1 MLDTASDVTATDTT
15 IGSTRPHASQGHY
28 ADLPLHR
35 VIPDST
41 QPRRH
46 FGDDALNELAD
57 SIRAHGV
64 LQPITVK
71 PKIGEIGQD
80 DYDYVIVSGERRF
93 RAAKLA
99 GLTTIPAMVRPDL
112 TMDRATVAVLQLV
125 ENLQRSDL
133 TLWETAQG
141 CAALVDVVGLEGAA
155 KRLGYS
161 KPWVS
166 QRANVAGLPEAIRD
180 LIERGLLTDVETA
193 HNLAALAEMDE
204 SGADTVEGWLEDI
217 ANGLPPTR
225 EDVRQELREAR
236 EQHEATAAR
245 ERARQQRQADE
256 AEARATLTQ
265 DPLNLTPPDDDDDEA
280 GGAAAPK
287 TSSTRPESQ
296 WERERRL
303 REEAWTELMPDCR
316 KLARDARKPIVDTL
330 QACAGDLKPGDHKFT
345 FSISAPSTGKEPPA
359 KAAGAHY
366 VMQIDGGTDDAG
378 VLLEALNPAHT
389 VGIGLS
395 VTVAQLRAIERIL
408 GKTIRVNANSGVSVH
423 GTVLTSIEKRLR
435 NAWAA
440 KCQSDADHEADMA
453 AIANA
458 RAAASALAATAST
471 PAPPAA
477 EAIGDIA
484 TFLQARTQRDDKAR
498 TKAGD
503 LHAAYRNWCER
514 HGFTSVSLNDYRW
527 GKGIDAAGIEKK
539 RSNGFVY
546 IGLKLIEGDEA

>member
-1 MLDTASDVTATDTT
+1 MLDTAPESTTADA
-15 IGSTRPHASQGHY
+15 RPHASQGHY

-46 FGDDALNELAD
+46 FDDDALNELAD

-71 PKIGEIGQD
+71 PKLGEIGQG
-80 DYDYVIVSGERRF
+80 DYDYVIVSGERRW
-93 RAAKLA
+93 RATKMA
-99 GLTTIPAMVRPDL
+99 GLDSIPAMVRPDL
-112 TMDRATVAVLQLV
+112 TMDSATVAVLQLV

-141 CAALVDVVGLEGAA
+141 CAALVDAVGLEGAA

-166 QRANVAGLPEAIRD
+166 QRANVVSLPEAIRD

-193 HNLAALAEMDE
+193 HNLHALAEIDE
-204 SGADTVEGWLEDI
+204 EGADTVEGWLESI
-217 ANGLPPTR
+217 ANGNPPTR
-225 EDVRQELREAR
+225 EDVRRELREAR
-236 EQHEATAAR
+236 EQHEAAAAR

-256 AEARATLTQ
+256 AEARAASAKGTQ
-265 DPLNLTPPDDDDDEA
+265 DPLNLTPPDDDDDCEDH
-280 GGAAAPK
+280 GAPSPK
-287 TSSTRPESQ
+287 ASGTRPESQ

-316 KLARDARKPIVDTL
+316 KLAREVRKPIVDTL
-330 QACAGDLKPGDHKFT
+330 QACGGDLRPSDHKFSFT
-345 FSISAPSTGKEPPA
+345 ISAPGTGSTPPA

-366 VMQIDGGTDDAG
+366 VMQIDGGSADAG
-378 VLLEALNPAHT
+378 VLLEALNPAYT
-389 VGIGLS
+389 VGIGLA
-395 VTVAQLRAIERIL
+395 VTVAQLRAIERVL
-408 GKTIRVNANSGVSVH
+408 GKTLRVNVSSGISVH

-435 NAWAA
+435 TAWEA
-440 KCQSDADHEADMA
+440 KCQSDADHEADVA

-458 RAAASALAATAST
+458 RAAATAPAAAEAT

-477 EAIGDIA
+477 EGVGDIA
-484 TFLQARTQRDDKAR
+484 AFLQHCTQRAAAAR
-498 TKAGD
+498 TKAGE
-503 LHAAYRNWCER
+503 LHAAYVAWCGR
-514 HGFTSVSLNDYRW
+514 HGVWPVNITDHRW
-527 GKGIDAAGIEKK
+527 GRGIEAAGIEKK

-546 IGLKLIEGDEA
+546 IGLKLQAEPD